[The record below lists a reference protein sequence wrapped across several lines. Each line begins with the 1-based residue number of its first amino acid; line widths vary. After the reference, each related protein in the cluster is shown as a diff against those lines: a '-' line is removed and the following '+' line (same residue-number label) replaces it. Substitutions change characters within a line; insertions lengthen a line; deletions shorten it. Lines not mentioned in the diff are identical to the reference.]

1 MKTGSLYPLGA
12 SVTATG
18 VNVSVFPYRATRAEL
33 LLFDTEDATRPS
45 VMIDLVGRTL
55 LNSGT
60 VSILRRYFSDHMP
73 RRSLWHYQRSAAAR
87 SGNNAET
94 SAKSVVTDQPI

>member
-60 VSILRRYFSDHMP
+60 VSILRSYFSDHMP
-73 RRSLWHYQRSAAAR
+73 RRSL
-87 SGNNAET
+87 
-94 SAKSVVTDQPI
+94 